1 MSRVLKAEYKPAGKR
16 GLIRGMP
23 RSIRNPWD
31 AEEVLRRLVRIRLA
45 LGPDVK
51 DICAQLGYK
60 PNKWSNWE
68 NRHNG
73 LSLGEAIHIV
83 ERLGLSLDYIYR
95 GKEDAGI
102 APDVAPRLR
111 KITQEMVLREMS
123 TPKGRGRPRKSDY
136 KSEAAD

>member
-1 MSRVLKAEYKPAGKR
+1 MPKAV
-16 GLIRGMP
+16 
-23 RSIRNPWD
+23 RNPWD

-45 LGPDVK
+45 LGPNVA

-60 PNKWSNWE
+60 SNKWSNWE

-95 GKEDAGI
+95 GKDDVGI
-102 APDVAPRLR
+102 ATDVLPKLR
-111 KITQEMVLREMS
+111 KITNEMVMREMD

>member
-1 MSRVLKAEYKPAGKR
+1 
-16 GLIRGMP
+16 MP
-23 RSIRNPWD
+23 RSVRNSWD

-45 LGPDVK
+45 LGPRNA

-68 NRHNG
+68 NRHNE
-73 LSLGEAIHIV
+73 LSLGEAIHIA

-95 GKEDAGI
+95 GKDEYGI
-102 APDVAPRLR
+102 HADVLPKLR
-111 KITQEMVLREMS
+111 KITNEMVMREMA